1 MTRFLIFV
9 AAAVALC
16 SVPAA
21 AEERLIGKIV
31 SVAGADTTNGTTA
44 TPFRVPL
51 GSKITMWCDAA
62 AYIHIGSTAAA
73 TATGNG
79 LPVAASEK
87 FPSSVFSGG
96 PRIAISGQVEPS
108 GIVRIFGA
116 GAVTCYVYTR
126 FGTE

>member
-1 MTRFLIFV
+1 MKRLLIP
-9 AAAVALC
+9 AAILAVLC
-16 SVPAA
+16 STPAV

-31 SVAGADTTNGTTA
+31 SAAGADTTNGTTA

-62 AYIHIGSTAAA
+62 AYIHIGSTSAA

-96 PRIAISGQVEPS
+96 PTIKISGQVEPS
-108 GIVRIFGA
+108 GIVRIFGT